1 MKYPISTLSK
11 ALDVKQFF
19 RASEWYFLSVLS
31 LYTVLALLFFSEI
44 PIVKTILLENIL
56 IAIGLIS
63 LAAISCPT
71 TCFAIWPLKM
81 AFMS

>member
-11 ALDVKQFF
+11 ALNVKQFF

-44 PIVKTILLENIL
+44 PIVKTILLEIEKL
-56 IAIGLIS
+56 PAKQPVKWVLDVDPVEVG
-63 LAAISCPT
+63 
-71 TCFAIWPLKM
+71 
-81 AFMS
+81 